1 MSFLISF
8 YWFWIE
14 IGPGH
19 VLFWEIH
26 PYPTLRWAWHKK
38 QFPRSAL
45 LLKPE
50 DVSESVFILLTIVL
64 CTGIRKWTAGVE
76 RKENAP
82 FGPGGEVE
90 VKTCSW
96 AFVLCTGRPK
106 KKSRE
111 QKAVISYKYSAFRGS
126 QFLWLPKRKRG
137 GLCVG
142 GGSAV
147 RQMRDVSAR
156 VCVRVCI
163 SGCVY
168 CPLEP
173 CTFCTN
179 VFVFPSYVLLTI
191 WSRSP
196 FLNDKSEAVLDS

>member
-1 MSFLISF
+1 MTRPCSVLRDSPIS
-8 YWFWIE
+8 
-14 IGPGH
+14 
-19 VLFWEIH
+19 
-26 PYPTLRWAWHKK
+26 TLRWAWHKK

-50 DVSESVFILLTIVL
+50 DVSESVFILLTVVL

-137 GLCVG
+137 GAMCWG
-142 GGSAV
+142 GGFSSQTDERRECACV
-147 RQMRDVSAR
+147 C